1 MYYVVV
7 RSIFTALKGPL
18 VGWGK
23 LDRTATVDVPAATK
37 VHAG

>member
-1 MYYVVV
+1 V

-23 LDRTATVDVPAATK
+23 LDRTATVKMPDRTK
-37 VHAG
+37 VSAEA